1 MCYVIFVSRA
11 GLLRTSQTSGIETRS
26 LWTGTRNL
34 EIQEGEDVDV
44 LRRPGQ
50 ELNLPFGKH
59 ISTARIWTTIVVR
72 IGLWIV
78 FTFVIVVR
86 GRVRT
91 RTHWCILFWN
101 IYIGILFQRHES
113 DIFTAGPSGVTLVRT
128 WDGWNVWLNLT
139 NWLFSQKCSSTL
151 IWTIILS

>member
-1 MCYVIFVSRA
+1 MCYVIFLSRA
-11 GLLRTSQTSGIETRS
+11 ELLRTLETSGIEIRS
-26 LWTGTRNL
+26 LRTGTRYL

-44 LRRPGQ
+44 LRRSGQ

-86 GRVRT
+86 GWVRT

-101 IYIGILFQRHES
+101 IYISILFQRHES
-113 DIFTAGPSGVTLVRT
+113 DIFWIVRVTLVRI

-139 NWLFSQKCSSTL
+139 NWLFSLKCSSTL
-151 IWTIILS
+151 ILTIILS